1 MTKLYDENAIESL
14 GILGG
19 VRAKPASIGLE
30 SHNHTF
36 LEILGNAIDE
46 ARAGHGKKII
56 VTKQTDGAVSVRDF
70 GRGVPMDRNKDG
82 EYTYKKVFDELWSGG
97 KYQNN
102 EEDGGSYE
110 FSLGTNGVGA
120 TGTNYTS
127 DFFSAY
133 SYSEEWIYGIE
144 YEKGIEEVNGLHKVT
159 QENANVPR
167 GTLITW
173 KPSAECFRGKSEID
187 TNFIITTLRDQAI
200 VNGGIKFIFI
210 NEKDVEEELKTGE
223 MKPVE
228 MEFYYQ
234 NGVADFIKSIAG
246 EEHVLTDVQS
256 FVAERK
262 GKDNESD
269 KDYRIK
275 AEVFFAFN
283 RELSYNRYYHNTSW
297 LENGGTPEDFIK
309 NSFTFT
315 LDKAIKDRNLYN
327 KNEKKISFEDV
338 ADSLVVVTST
348 YSTISLFT
356 DQTKKK
362 IGSDFMKREITA
374 WLREQLEIYLVENPN
389 EATLILQQVLI
400 NKRSREKA
408 EKTRLDVKKKLSG
421 TVNNITAR
429 VDGFVSCTSKDKSKN
444 ELYIVEGKSA
454 LGSTQQ
460 GRDAE
465 HQAIMAI
472 RGKILNCLKADYNKI
487 FKSELIVDLI
497 KLIGCGIEVKSKHA
511 KDLNT
516 FDIENLRWSKI
527 IITTDADV
535 DGFHIRTLILTMIYR
550 LMPSLIEQGYVY
562 IAESPLFEIT
572 NKKDESFFAHSDAEK
587 DAIVARLGNQLES
600 IQRSKGLGENTKE
613 MMWETTMNPETRR
626 LIKVT
631 PSDEKATQEAFD
643 LFLGDNLAG
652 RKEYIEE
659 HLHEWIEEPLD

>member
-1 MTKLYDENAIESL
+1 MMTKQYNENAIESL

-36 LEILGNAIDE
+36 LEILGNSIDE
-46 ARAGHGKKII
+46 ARAGHGKEII
-56 VTKQTDGAVSVRDF
+56 ITKHANGSVSVRDF
-70 GRGVPMDRNKDG
+70 GRGVPMDKNKEG
-82 EYTYKKVFDELWSGG
+82 EYTYKKVFDELWAGG

-102 EEDGGSYE
+102 EDGGGNYE
-110 FSLGTNGVGA
+110 YSLGTNGVGA

-127 DFFSAY
+127 DFFTATAY
-133 SYSEEWIYGIE
+133 SDKWIYQIS
-144 YEKGIEEVNGLHKVT
+144 YEKGVEEVNGLHKVT
-159 QENANVPR
+159 QDGANVPR
-167 GTLITW
+167 GTVITW
-173 KPSAECFRGKSEID
+173 KPSAECFRGKGEID
-187 TNFIITTLRDQAI
+187 DDFIVTTLRDQAI
-200 VNGGIKFIFI
+200 VNGGIKFTFD
-210 NEKDVEEELKTGE
+210 NEKTGDNTE
-223 MKPVE
+223 
-228 MEFYYQ
+228 YYYE
-234 NGVADFIKSIAG
+234 NGVPDFIKSISG
-246 EEHVLTDVQS
+246 EEHALTDVKT
-256 FVAERK
+256 FIAERK

-283 RELSYNRYYHNTSW
+283 REMSYNRYYHNTSW

-309 NSFTFT
+309 NSFTFV
-315 LDKAIKDRNLYN
+315 LDKAIKERSLY
-327 KNEKKISFEDV
+327 KKDEKKITFEDV
-338 ADSLVVVTST
+338 ADSLIVVTST

-362 IGSDFMKREITA
+362 IGSDFMKRETTA
-374 WLREQLEIYLVENPN
+374 WLREQLEVYLVENPD
-389 EATLILQQVLI
+389 EANLILQQVLV

-408 EKTRLDVKKKLSG
+408 EKTRIDVKKKLSA

-429 VDGFVSCTSKDKSKN
+429 VDGFVSCTSKDKTKT

-460 GRDAE
+460 GRDAKY
-465 HQAIMAI
+465 QAIMAI
-472 RGKILNCLKADYNKI
+472 RGKILNCLKADYDEI
-487 FKSELIVDLI
+487 FKSELIVDLL
-497 KLIGCGIEVKSKHA
+497 KLIGCGVEVKSKHN
-511 KDLNT
+511 KDLNS
-516 FDIENLRWSKI
+516 FDINNLRWSKI

-535 DGFHIRTLILTMIYR
+535 DGFHIRTLLLTMIYR

-562 IAESPLFEIT
+562 IAESPLYEIST
-572 NKKDESFFAHSDAEK
+572 KKDESFFAYSDTEK
-587 DAIVARLGNQLES
+587 DKIVAELGNQVEG
-600 IQRSKGLGENTKE
+600 IQRSKGLGENTAE

-631 PSDEKATQEAFD
+631 PSNEQETQETFD

-659 HLHEWIEEPLD
+659 HLHEWIEESLD